1 MRMRETELDITKNLR
16 AIDWLKTE
24 LLGAVTLVF
33 RAALRGSEEVLSEAL
48 AQVILIVY
56 LLGRR
61 LGISFA
67 TLDSKLL
74 SMVGHGVADEHE
86 LEKWYGDLSA
96 LDAYLRTNKR

>member
-1 MRMRETELDITKNLR
+1 MRIRETELDITKNLR

-33 RAALRGSEEVLSEAL
+33 RAAIKGSEEIIADAL

-61 LGISFA
+61 LGIGFA
-67 TLDSKLL
+67 TLDNKLL
-74 SMVGHGVADEHE
+74 GLVRHGIADEHE

-96 LDAYLRTNKR
+96 LDEYLRISKR